1 VLRLLAVLLM
11 AASVYGQTPANVRG
25 RAIIDAAL
33 AALGGPKFLAME
45 NRMERGRLYSF
56 YRERLNGLATA
67 RIYTRFD
74 KPGDPGTVATRERQ
88 SFGKGEE
95 DFAYLFTDKEGVQVS
110 YRGVRPLPPGQYERY
125 VDSMLRN
132 VFYLLRYRL
141 NEPGMV
147 FEFKE
152 TTVIENN
159 PLEVVDVTDA
169 DNRVVTIYFH
179 RTTHLPM
186 RQVFTRRDPE
196 LKRKVEEMTVFNKYR
211 DVGGVKWPWSI
222 VRYRDGD
229 RIFEMYSEDVEINN
243 AKLDAKLFDPPAG
256 AKRLKQE

>member
-1 VLRLLAVLLM
+1 M
-11 AASVYGQTPANVRG
+11 
-25 RAIIDAAL
+25 
-33 AALGGPKFLAME
+33 
-45 NRMERGRLYSF
+45 
-56 YRERLNGLATA
+56 
-67 RIYTRFD
+67 
-74 KPGDPGTVATRERQ
+74 
-88 SFGKGEE
+88 
-95 DFAYLFTDKEGVQVS
+95 S